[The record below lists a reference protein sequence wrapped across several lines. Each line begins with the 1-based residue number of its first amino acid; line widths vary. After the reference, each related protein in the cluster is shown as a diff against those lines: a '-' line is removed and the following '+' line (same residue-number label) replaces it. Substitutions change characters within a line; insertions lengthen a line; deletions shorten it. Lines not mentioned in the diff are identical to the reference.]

1 MPDWFFYLV
10 AFPIAAL
17 FVASAVY
24 ALQWASKTGQ
34 LRDLDEGAKV
44 IFDEEEP
51 VGRPTDQV
59 LHRPKTVPGSVSEGG
74 KSLTR
79 SP

>member
-10 AFPIAAL
+10 ALPIAAL

-34 LRDLDEGAKV
+34 LRDLEDGAKV
-44 IFDEEEP
+44 IFDDEEP
-51 VGRPTDQV
+51 IGCPTDQV
-59 LHRPKTVPGSVSEGG
+59 LHRPKSVAASTSAADVT
-74 KSLTR
+74 SLSNR
-79 SP
+79 

>member
-17 FVASAVY
+17 FVASAIY

-44 IFDEEEP
+44 IFDDEEP
-51 VGRPTDQV
+51 VGRPTDQT
-59 LHRPKTVPGSVSEGG
+59 LNQPKAAATPPT
-74 KSLTR
+74 KR
-79 SP
+79 

>member
-1 MPDWFFYLV
+1 MSDWFFYLV

-34 LRDLDEGAKV
+34 LRDLEDGAQV
-44 IFDEEEP
+44 IFDDEEP
-51 VGRPTDQV
+51 MGRPTDQT
-59 LHRPKTVPGSVSEGG
+59 LRQTKRVS
-74 KSLTR
+74 SHPDL
-79 SP
+79 